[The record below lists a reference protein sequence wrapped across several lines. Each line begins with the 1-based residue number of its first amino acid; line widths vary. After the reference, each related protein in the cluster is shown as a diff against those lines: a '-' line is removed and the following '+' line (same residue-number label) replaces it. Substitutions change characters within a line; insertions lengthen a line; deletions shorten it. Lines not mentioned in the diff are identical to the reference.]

1 MVNTFTTSLGSE
13 WKKKTVLWAE
23 IKILNMFIL
32 NFKMC
37 SHGIRQVGFNGGGEG
52 GEKGGLI
59 WIAKNEVL

>member
-1 MVNTFTTSLGSE
+1 
-13 WKKKTVLWAE
+13 
-23 IKILNMFIL
+23 MFIL

-59 WIAKNEVL
+59 CIAKNEVL

>member
-1 MVNTFTTSLGSE
+1 
-13 WKKKTVLWAE
+13 
-23 IKILNMFIL
+23 MFIL

-52 GEKGGLI
+52 GLI

>member
-1 MVNTFTTSLGSE
+1 MANTFTTSLGSE
-13 WKKKTVLWAE
+13 WKKKTLLWAE

-37 SHGIRQVGFNGGGEG
+37 SHGIRQVGLNGGG